1 VHATRMPHV
10 EPTPGR
16 TQRLFRYTTK
26 ELRNIATL
34 YASSNEVAKHRPSQ
48 GSREATLSSSKET
61 PSDVAVHN
69 AKEGARQEEVQV
81 VSPRGHNH
89 DRS

>member
-1 VHATRMPHV
+1 MWNLRQGEHNNF
-10 EPTPGR
+10 
-16 TQRLFRYTTK
+16 FRYTTK
-26 ELRNIATL
+26 ELRNIATP
-34 YASSNEVAKHRPSQ
+34 YASSNEVAKHHPTQ
-48 GSREATLSSSKET
+48 GSREATPSSSKET

-69 AKEGARQEEVQV
+69 AKEGAQQEEVQA